1 MKKVQAILAVLF
13 MTCGLAGGQASE
25 KVKDK
30 ELSLSLGDGLGDFH
44 SSFAWGFNFNF
55 ALSKILR
62 AEFDLF
68 YYFNPTELSTVP
80 GLAITSTGLSLGLS
94 GLCRWTLAHSPII
107 LEAGA
112 VWGQLVISETWRYS
126 SPKHKKSKRFSEP
139 YVGPAA
145 GLQVRLDGQSGV
157 RFDFRYLYIP
167 YDGRHIPRLSIGYSL
182 WF

>member
-13 MTCGLAGGQASE
+13 LACGAAGGQASD

-44 SSFAWGFNFNF
+44 SSFAWGFNYNF
-55 ALSKILR
+55 ALNKMLR
-62 AEFDLF
+62 AELDLF
-68 YYFNPTELSTVP
+68 YYFNPVELSTVP
-80 GLAITSTGLSLGLS
+80 GLAITSTGLSLGLN
-94 GLCRWTLAHSPII
+94 GLYRWTLADSRII

-112 VWGQLVISETWRYS
+112 VWGQMIVSETWKYS
-126 SPKHKKSKRFSEP
+126 NPKHKKSKRYSEP

-145 GLQVRLDGQSGV
+145 GFQVRLDGQSGV
-157 RFDFRYLYIP
+157 RFDFRYLTIP
-167 YDGRHIPRLSIGYSL
+167 YDGRYIPRLSIGYAL